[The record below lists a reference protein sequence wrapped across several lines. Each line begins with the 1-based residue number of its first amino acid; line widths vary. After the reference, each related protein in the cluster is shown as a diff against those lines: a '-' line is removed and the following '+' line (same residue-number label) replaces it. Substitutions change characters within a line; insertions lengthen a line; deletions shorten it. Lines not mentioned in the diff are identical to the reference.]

1 MLHPS
6 QPSNTR
12 NSLPPA
18 AGRLNRIPRRRLLP
32 LLLLLHLA
40 GCSPRTQTDTPANPP
55 PSWPRLGFGPDPLA
69 LITNPTTAAEK
80 IVNGAKLEVRRGVTY
95 DASYVS
101 LEYPGGDVPADR
113 GACTDVV
120 VRALR
125 HADYDL
131 QKLIHEDMRR
141 NFRLYPKKY
150 GLRRPDRNIDHRRTP
165 NHMTFLRRFGKA
177 LPLEWEGEAAA
188 TWKPG
193 DLVYCDLSN
202 GLGHCGVVSNVRT
215 REGRPLIIHNAGQAT
230 QEDLLPHVKI
240 TGRFR
245 YP

>member
-1 MLHPS
+1 M
-6 QPSNTR
+6 R
-12 NSLPPA
+12 LPLSVR
-18 AGRLNRIPRRRLLP
+18 GRLP
-32 LLLLLHLA
+32 LLLAVLLLA
-40 GCSPRTQTDTPANPP
+40 GCGPRAQGETPAGPLP
-55 PSWPRLGFGPDPLA
+55 AWPGLGFGPDPLA
-69 LITNPTTAAEK
+69 LIPNPATAAEK
-80 IVNGAKLEVRRGVTY
+80 IVNGAKLEARRGVTY
-95 DASYVS
+95 DASYMS

-125 HADYDL
+125 HAGYDL

-177 LPLEWEGEAAA
+177 LPLALEGDAADS
-188 TWKPG
+188 WMPG
-193 DLVYCDLSN
+193 DLVYCDLAS
-202 GLGHCGVVSNVRT
+202 GLGHCGVISNVRT
-215 REGRPLIIHNAGQAT
+215 REGRPLVIHNAGRAT

-240 TGRFR
+240 TGHFR